1 MIISSSLESI
11 KSTELFNFL
20 QAHFSDGMLVLEKKE
35 QWFCECDDS
44 MIDTLG
50 FSTLGKPFPGLFD
63 LMRNADKSA
72 FIDFLERGI
81 QAKAGEILSNRLVV
95 QSAQGRLLTLKLS
108 GFVAKSSENKKS
120 IRLIFFVEDQT
131 ERIDRENFHHQCNL
145 NSGIG
150 YWSINFKKNK
160 PEWSEVTRLI
170 HEVPEDFE
178 PTMEGAIEFY
188 KEGWSREAISK
199 AFNKTIETGEPFE
212 LDLIIVTHTK
222 KEKWVRAVGQAE
234 YVDGKVV
241 RVYGTFQDIH
251 SRKIAQLKWE
261 EEQNKFKYAIQGTNL
276 GTWEWDIESGATIF
290 SERWAEILGYKL
302 SELEPINFQTWVDLM
317 DPDDLKVANSK
328 LKSCFEGESE
338 FYDCEF
344 RMTHKDGSK
353 KWIHARGK
361 VIAWTENGAPKLMFG
376 THQDINHSKTKVQ
389 EQAILISQAPL
400 AIAMFDREMRYL
412 AVSSKW
418 LLDYNL
424 GDRSVIGKYHYNIF
438 PEIDNFWK
446 EIHKEC
452 LGGAS
457 RSSKEDKF
465 IRKDGTI
472 QWLKWE
478 VKPWYE
484 ETGAIG
490 GVIMYTEDLTE
501 HKLVAE
507 KLNISLDAFQRNFE
521 NAGIGMAI
529 VSQEGKWLNVND
541 KICQMLGYEK
551 DEFRGLTFQELTH
564 PDDLAT
570 DLEYLK
576 DIVAGKRQT
585 YQIEKRY
592 IHKQGYEVSAILA
605 VSVVRDSKNTI
616 LYFISQLI
624 DISAVKHAEN
634 QVSKL
639 LKMTQKQNER
649 LRNFAHIVSH
659 NLRSHSSG
667 MNMLL
672 ELLEFEHPDLF
683 KMEIMT
689 LLKKGAV
696 NLTGTIEHLTEIVN
710 INLNESAKKERVDL
724 TKIISKTIESVYP
737 IAKKEG
743 VELICEVPPETF
755 VVGISAY
762 VESIVLN
769 FITNGIKYKSPERDS
784 YLKILV
790 EPHEDDTIGLRFEDN
805 GLGIDLEKNGESL
818 FGMYKTFHR
827 HKDSRGIGLFITKNQ
842 IESIGGSV
850 EVESQEG
857 VGTTFSV
864 FLQKE

>member
-1 MIISSSLESI
+1 MITSSSLGGI

-20 QAHFSDGMLVLEKKE
+20 RAHFNEGMLVFEKKE
-35 QWFCECDDS
+35 RWYCDGDES
-44 MIDTLG
+44 MMNTLG
-50 FSTLGKPFPGLFD
+50 FSNVDKPTPGLFD
-63 LMRNADKSA
+63 LIRDTEKFI
-72 FIDFLERGI
+72 FIDFLNSGI
-81 QAKAGEILSNRLVV
+81 QSKPGKLLSRKIVI
-95 QSAQGRLLTLKLS
+95 QTAQGRLLTLKLNGFPTKES
-108 GFVAKSSENKKS
+108 GKDSP
-120 IRLIFFVEDQT
+120 IRLIFFVEDLT
-131 ERIDRENFHHQCNL
+131 ERVDRENFHHQCNL

-150 YWSINFKKNK
+150 YWSVNFEKNK

-178 PTMEGAIEFY
+178 PTMDKAIEFY
-188 KEGWSREAISK
+188 KEGWSREVISK

-212 LDLIIVTHTK
+212 LDLILVTYNK
-222 KEKWVRAVGQAE
+222 NEKWVRSVGQAE
-234 YVDGKVV
+234 YVDGKLI

-251 SRKIAQLKWE
+251 NRKITQLKWE

-276 GTWEWDIESGATIF
+276 GTWEWDIQTGTTVF

-302 SELEPINFQTWVDLM
+302 SELEPINFQTWVDHM
-317 DPDDLKVANSK
+317 DPEDLKVANSK
-328 LKSCFEGESE
+328 LKSCFEGESD

-344 RMTHKDGSK
+344 RMKHKDGSK

-361 VIAWTENGAPKLMFG
+361 VIAWTENGDPKLMFG
-376 THQDINHSKTKVQ
+376 THEDINHSKAQVQ
-389 EQAILISQAPL
+389 KQAIFISQAPL

-418 LLDYNL
+418 LSDNGLVN
-424 GDRSVIGKYHYNIF
+424 RSVIGKYHYEIF
-438 PEIDNFWK
+438 PELGEYWK
-446 EIHKEC
+446 DIHREC
-452 LGGAS
+452 LKGAI
-457 RSSKEDKF
+457 RSSKEDKLV
-465 IRKDGTI
+465 RKDGSV

-484 ETGAIG
+484 EAGSIG
-490 GVIMYTEDLTE
+490 GIIMVTEDLTE

-507 KLNISLDAFQRNFE
+507 KLNISLNAFQRNFE

-551 DEFRGLTFQELTH
+551 EEFSELTFQDVTH
-564 PDDLAT
+564 SDDLAL

-576 DIVAGKRQT
+576 EIIAGKRQT

-592 IHKQGYEVSAILA
+592 IHKNGHEVSAILA
-605 VSVVRDSKNTI
+605 VSVVKDSRNTI

-624 DISAVKHAEN
+624 DITAVKDAKT

-639 LKMTQKQNER
+639 LKTTQKQNER
-649 LRNFAHIVSH
+649 LKNFAHIVSH

-667 MNMLL
+667 MNMLM
-672 ELLEFEHPDLF
+672 ELLEFEHPDFF

-689 LLKKGAV
+689 LLKKGGV
-696 NLTGTIEHLTEIVN
+696 NLSDTIEHLTDIVN
-710 INLNESAKKERVDL
+710 INLNESAEKELVDL
-724 TKIISKTIESVYP
+724 TKVIDKTMESVYP

-743 VELICEVPPETF
+743 VELIYEVPPETY
-755 VVGISAY
+755 VVGVSAY
-762 VESIVLN
+762 IESIVLN

-784 YLKILV
+784 YLKVQTVSNKDAI
-790 EPHEDDTIGLRFEDN
+790 EIRFEDN
-805 GLGIDLEKNGESL
+805 GLGIDLKKNGEAL
-818 FGMYKTFHR
+818 FGMYKTFHK

-850 EVESQEG
+850 EVESEEG